1 METLKL
7 NMDWSSQKII
17 NENLSGIYFIKN
29 LINSK
34 VYIGSSSNIY
44 RRYLCHRGRLLRNEH
59 HNLHLQNSVNMYGIE
74 NFEFQIIT
82 LCPKEKIYL
91 EKLENF
97 FLNSTENKYNIEKVA
112 ANGTGKILTIKHKNN
127 ISKGNLGRI
136 VTAETRE
143 KISKG
148 NKGNVPYNKGLPMSE
163 EQKLKISLS
172 NKGKILSEE
181 HKIKLKIAF
190 KGKHH
195 SNETKVKCSKASKQY
210 WKNKGKTDKFLQIQ
224 KLINEGYKGIEI
236 AKMLN
241 VSTSYVSKIKKINK
255 YGKY

>member
-1 METLKL
+1 
-7 NMDWSSQKII
+7 
-17 NENLSGIYFIKN
+17 
-29 LINSK
+29 
-34 VYIGSSSNIY
+34 
-44 RRYLCHRGRLLRNEH
+44 
-59 HNLHLQNSVNMYGIE
+59 MYGIE

-136 VTAETRE
+136 VTTETRE

-181 HKIKLKIAF
+181 HKIKLKVAF

-210 WKNKGKTDKFLQIQ
+210 WKNKEKTDKFLQIQ
-224 KLINEGYKGIEI
+224 KLIKEGYKGVEI

-241 VSTSYVSKIKKINK
+241 VSTSYVSKIKKK
-255 YGKY
+255 